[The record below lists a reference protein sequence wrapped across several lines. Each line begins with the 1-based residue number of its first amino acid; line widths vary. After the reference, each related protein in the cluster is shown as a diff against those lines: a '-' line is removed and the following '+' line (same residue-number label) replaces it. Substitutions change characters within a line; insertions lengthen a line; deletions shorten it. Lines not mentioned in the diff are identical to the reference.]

1 MCRRLITI
9 CSVVAMT
16 EAAAADDD
24 ALDPVDREALER
36 AVQLM
41 LANRELGAHVAETL
55 RERRW
60 LSVAL
65 FCVFSLQMDA
75 LSLKPWQEPPCWDGE
90 DVRDP
95 LTREL
100 ASRLRAAN
108 LSIFEPSPLAALAR
122 AEKPK
127 RPQPRK

>member
-1 MCRRLITI
+1 
-9 CSVVAMT
+9 MT
-16 EAAAADDD
+16 EAAAAAAADDD
-24 ALDPVDREALER
+24 GLGPVDREALER
-36 AVQLM
+36 AVSLV
-41 LANRELGAHVAETL
+41 LADRGDFSQHVASML
-55 RERRW
+55 RERKW
-60 LSVAL
+60 IEVAQ
-65 FCVFSLQMDA
+65 FCAFSLQMDA

-95 LTREL
+95 QTREL